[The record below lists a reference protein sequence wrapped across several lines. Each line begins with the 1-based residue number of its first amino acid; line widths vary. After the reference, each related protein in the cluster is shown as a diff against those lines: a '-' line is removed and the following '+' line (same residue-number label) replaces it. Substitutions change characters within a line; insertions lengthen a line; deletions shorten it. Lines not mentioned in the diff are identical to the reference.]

1 MNNEPDGF
9 YATLERLTRKWWF
22 YLLGGYVVFVIPPYT
37 SVPYA
42 MPEGW
47 NEVIMDVLGQ
57 GLSGYAAFQ
66 PFIHVAVIL
75 LIVSMVVLGNRVGR
89 LFPVFLCAHYVVINL
104 AQSVRIEGKY
114 GLEILSCNLIW
125 FLAIAV
131 LWAWEAAVRKTDF
144 TFCRQPLW
152 KYWVVPLA
160 ILAFW
165 APSQPWNF
173 RPIYL
178 LTSDAGLAFCMMTPV
193 YLAVLSFTYP
203 YFNLPL
209 IRIMSFIGV
218 IIALCNFAFA
228 LSAGG
233 NYGLYHAVIHVPLF
247 AISLYCF
254 VLALRISR
262 KMTISLK
269 EEQDASRDIN
279 RG

>member
-1 MNNEPDGF
+1 M
-9 YATLERLTRKWWF
+9 
-22 YLLGGYVVFVIPPYT
+22 VPPY
-37 SVPYA
+37 SSIPYE
-42 MPEGW
+42 MPDGW

-75 LIVSMVVLGNRVGR
+75 LIVSVVVFGNRVGR
-89 LFPVFLCAHYVVINL
+89 LFALFLCAHYVLINL
-104 AQSVRIEGKY
+104 AQSVRLEGKY
-114 GLEILSCNLIW
+114 GLEILSGNLIW

-144 TFCRQPLW
+144 AFRRQPLW

-178 LTSDAGLAFCMMTPV
+178 LTSDAGLAFCLMTPV

-209 IRIMSFIGV
+209 VRIMSFIGV

-233 NYGLYHAVIHVPLF
+233 SYALYHVVTHVPLF

-254 VLALRISR
+254 ALALKVDGR
-262 KMTISLK
+262 KVTHL
-269 EEQDASRDIN
+269 QDERNVTSKPDGA
-279 RG
+279 